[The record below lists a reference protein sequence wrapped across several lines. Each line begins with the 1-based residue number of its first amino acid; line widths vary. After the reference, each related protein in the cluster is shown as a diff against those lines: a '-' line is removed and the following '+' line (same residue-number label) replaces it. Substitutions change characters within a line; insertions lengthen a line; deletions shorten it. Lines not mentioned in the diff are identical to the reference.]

1 MSGLREAI
9 GKRLSKR
16 DALLALLSDGQWH
29 SALECQ
35 RPSVGGS
42 RYSARMGELKD
53 LGYRIE
59 RQTLDHQL
67 FHYRLLPGE
76 RLL

>member
-1 MSGLREAI
+1 MNEHVFA
-9 GKRLSKR
+9 KRASKR
-16 DALLALLSDGQWH
+16 DALLALLSDGRWH
-29 SALECQ
+29 SARELTE
-35 RPSVGGS
+35 VAGW
-42 RYSARMGELKD
+42 RYSARLHELREE
-53 LGYRIE
+53 GYRIE

>member
-1 MSGLREAI
+1 MSSLKEAMT
-9 GKRLSKR
+9 KRLSKR
-16 DALLALLSDGQWH
+16 DALLALLSDGRWH
-29 SALECQ
+29 SARELTE
-35 RPSVGGS
+35 VAGW
-42 RYSARMGELKD
+42 RYSARLHELRED
-53 LGYRIE
+53 GYKIE